1 MPIQSPTIAA
11 ESSSGMGEEEGEE
24 EEENMFLVEGVFRKQ
39 KAFIDGPLSADQVSE
54 QINKVLVNAFM
65 VRATW
70 SAKQRVYYYYYF
82 YIQATPVSLR
92 LDNQPALISSM
103 EDGEEGNSENAEKIT
118 MKDNEV

>member
-1 MPIQSPTIAA
+1 MSFQLPTIAA

-65 VRATW
+65 VRAT
-70 SAKQRVYYYYYF
+70 
-82 YIQATPVSLR
+82 
-92 LDNQPALISSM
+92 
-103 EDGEEGNSENAEKIT
+103 
-118 MKDNEV
+118 